1 MPIASRGATIVAGVL
16 GGSGSH
22 IVQIVIGIVVV
33 AALLLFS
40 LTRFLSR
47 RGRGDGRPAARR
59 GAAPTG
65 GGGAVAGEATLRLSR
80 TWGGNTISGV
90 GDGGREEWN
99 IALDGKVV
107 GAIAPQETV
116 EVAMAPGHHTLRT
129 RSGAPPQPAAV
140 LRGGRRRGGELSV
153 PPTPALAIH
162 TGGTHQAGPLDHAP
176 SRVAEGLSL
185 GEGRARVSRRAAG
198 QPR

>member
-116 EVAMAPGHHTLRT
+116 EVAMAPGHHTLQLGQGRHLSRQ
-129 RSGAPPQPAAV
+129 RSFEVAGDEAVSYQCHRPRLWPFILAALIKPDLWIT
-140 LRGGRRRGGELSV
+140 LRRE
-153 PPTPALAIH
+153 
-162 TGGTHQAGPLDHAP
+162 
-176 SRVAEGLSL
+176 
-185 GEGRARVSRRAAG
+185 
-198 QPR
+198 